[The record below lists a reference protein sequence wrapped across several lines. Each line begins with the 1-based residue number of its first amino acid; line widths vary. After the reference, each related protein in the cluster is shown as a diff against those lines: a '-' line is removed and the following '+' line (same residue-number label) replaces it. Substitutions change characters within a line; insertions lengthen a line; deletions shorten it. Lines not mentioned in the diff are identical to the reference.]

1 MKKIP
6 DDIKQMDERIRK
18 LKAKEQR
25 TREEKTESQFA
36 HAAKVG
42 FRIGAELISG
52 VIVGAGFFLF
62 TENIT
67 KAKIQFDI
75 GRNNDD
81 VGRGFGKHA
90 FQTGGDAL
98 CGEAFRFRMLFAQK
112 GVEQAGHGISLISGM
127 GRGFPRQ
134 FVGQR
139 GAQDEDGATQ
149 FRRAEGLVQEE
160 GGQQDGG
167 DGIHIAEHGRGLGRE
182 TAHSREEQDI
192 DQARVDDAHH
202 QQQEERGRR
211 GSKTVQMAAQQ
222 HIGQHDQGGGAEL
235 AEGGLQRIQ
244 PAQTLVEEDEGTVEQ
259 GGRQPEGDAA
269 RVLPAAGE
277 HAGDAH
283 GPQHGQQGADDLA
296 AGQAFAEH
304 QGREQDDEDRRH
316 VIAERGHGDARM
328 AEGLEEEDPV
338 EAQGR
343 AGEQEAEG
351 ILADGLTVQGRFF
364 QAQHQQQEE
373 GADDGPGT
381 GDDRRGQRDVVD
393 EEADAAHD
401 EHGGGQFAFFHD
413 LVPCGSF
420 SVRQGLRACLETHLS
435 IMKRFNSMLAMAI

>member
-1 MKKIP
+1 M
-6 DDIKQMDERIRK
+6 
-18 LKAKEQR
+18 
-25 TREEKTESQFA
+25 
-36 HAAKVG
+36 
-42 FRIGAELISG
+42 
-52 VIVGAGFFLF
+52 
-62 TENIT
+62 
-67 KAKIQFDI
+67 
-75 GRNNDD
+75 
-81 VGRGFGKHA
+81 
-90 FQTGGDAL
+90 
-98 CGEAFRFRMLFAQK
+98 
-112 GVEQAGHGISLISGM
+112 
-127 GRGFPRQ
+127 
-134 FVGQR
+134 
-139 GAQDEDGATQ
+139 
-149 FRRAEGLVQEE
+149 QEE

-167 DGIHIAEHGRGLGRE
+167 DGVHIAEHGRGLGRE
-182 TAHSREEQDI
+182 TTHSREKQDV

-316 VIAERGHGDARM
+316 VIAEGGHGDAGM
-328 AEGLEEEDPV
+328 AEGLEKKDPV

-343 AGEQEAEG
+343 AGEQKTES

-364 QAQHQQQEE
+364 QAQHQQQKE
-373 GADDGPGT
+373 GADDGPRT
-381 GDDRRGQRDVVD
+381 GDNRRGQRDVMD
-393 EEADAAHD
+393 EKADAAHD
-401 EHGGGQFAFFHD
+401 EHGCRQFAFFHD
-413 LVPCGSF
+413 VVSCGSF
-420 SVRQGLRACLETHLS
+420 SVRQGVRGGGAFFGQNCPSPLNLS
-435 IMKRFNSMLAMAI
+435 PPRKNFFRSGPMVSVTVS

>member
-1 MKKIP
+1 M
-6 DDIKQMDERIRK
+6 QM
-18 LKAKEQR
+18 
-25 TREEKTESQFA
+25 S
-36 HAAKVG
+36 
-42 FRIGAELISG
+42 
-52 VIVGAGFFLF
+52 
-62 TENIT
+62 
-67 KAKIQFDI
+67 
-75 GRNNDD
+75 
-81 VGRGFGKHA
+81 
-90 FQTGGDAL
+90 
-98 CGEAFRFRMLFAQK
+98 
-112 GVEQAGHGISLISGM
+112 
-127 GRGFPRQ
+127 
-134 FVGQR
+134 
-139 GAQDEDGATQ
+139 
-149 FRRAEGLVQEE
+149 
-160 GGQQDGG
+160 
-167 DGIHIAEHGRGLGRE
+167 
-182 TAHSREEQDI
+182 
-192 DQARVDDAHH
+192 
-202 QQQEERGRR
+202 
-211 GSKTVQMAAQQ
+211 AQQ

-328 AEGLEEEDPV
+328 AEGLEEENPV

-381 GDDRRGQRDVVD
+381 GDDRRGQRYVVD

-420 SVRQGLRACLETHLS
+420 SVR
-435 IMKRFNSMLAMAI
+435 